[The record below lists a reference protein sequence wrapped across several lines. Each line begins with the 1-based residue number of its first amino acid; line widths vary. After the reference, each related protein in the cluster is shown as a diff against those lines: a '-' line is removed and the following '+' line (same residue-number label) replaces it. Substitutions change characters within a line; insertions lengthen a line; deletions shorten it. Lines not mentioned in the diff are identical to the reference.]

1 MKKKEFQDYRFI
13 KLLEI
18 SPFKLK
24 NIKIIKIYPTK
35 RFDLMLYDKTILKFP
50 IKSDLKTIEKAYS
63 FYKNNRLKLSTIDLR
78 IQGKIII
85 NDK

>member
-1 MKKKEFQDYRFI
+1 MKSLEII

-18 SPFKLK
+18 SSFKLK

-35 RFDLMLYDKTILKFP
+35 RFDLTLYDKTILKFP
-50 IKSDLKTIEKAYS
+50 IKSDLKTVEKAYS
-63 FYKNNRLKLSTIDLR
+63 FLKNNRLKLSTIDLR